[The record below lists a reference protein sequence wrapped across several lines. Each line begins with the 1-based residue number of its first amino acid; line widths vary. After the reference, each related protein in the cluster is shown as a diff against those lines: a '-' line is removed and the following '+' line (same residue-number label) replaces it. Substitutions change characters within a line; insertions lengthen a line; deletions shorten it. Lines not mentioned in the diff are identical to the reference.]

1 MARNADTP
9 AATVT
14 KASDA
19 EDDVLKRYCPL
30 LCAHSEDRIVSQP
43 AQPSLASTT
52 ASAATVKPFSR
63 LKKRRRLHP
72 PLLPSLVAHDVVS
85 RLVDAATVHY
95 DAKVAAQ
102 SVIDSVLNAVS
113 QRSLNA
119 AIKSGACDDHIPSII
134 TNLPTFIAGLAKN
147 GYYYGMHYCR
157 PHVRRTRYC
166 LSARLR
172 CLNHIEPWKCT
183 AAFTAKL
190 RSDKSVWETNGVLTH
205 THLRNTGMARSGK
218 ERYHAIVSSLKSR
231 LPRGERLPFLE
242 QLIPPEFRPKPKHT
256 NPKDKS
262 RSHAANPNL
271 PVARARPLAP
281 RGLVPLPVVVP
292 RLPYV
297 MQTPNGPVLVLP
309 QPPPHVPPQRRT
321 IAPQSNPATGKE
333 S

>member
-9 AATVT
+9 AASVT
-14 KASDA
+14 KSSDV

-30 LCAHSEDRIVSQP
+30 LCTHSEDHPLPQSSQP
-43 AQPSLASTT
+43 ST
-52 ASAATVKPFSR
+52 ASKTVAPSPIKPFSR
-63 LKKRRRLHP
+63 LKKRRRLNP
-72 PLLPSLVAHDVVS
+72 PSLATLVVHDVVS
-85 RLVDAATVHY
+85 DLVDAATARY
-95 DAKVAAQ
+95 EAQAAAK
-102 SVIDSVLNAVS
+102 SVVQHVLNAVS
-113 QRSLNA
+113 QRVLTA
-119 AIKSGACDDHIPSII
+119 AIKSGACDDHIPNII

-157 PHVRRTRYC
+157 PHVRRTTYC

-205 THLRNTGMARSGK
+205 THLRNTGLPRSGK

-242 QLIPPEFRPKPKHT
+242 DVIPPEFRPKPKPT
-256 NPKDKS
+256 NAKPKQSCPTD
-262 RSHAANPNL
+262 PNL

-281 RGLVPLPVVVP
+281 RGLVPLPLVVP

-297 MQTPNGPVLVLP
+297 LQTPNGPILLLP
-309 QPPPHVPPQRRT
+309 QPPARDPAAQQT
-321 IAPQSNPATGKE
+321 TATQTNPAAKRK